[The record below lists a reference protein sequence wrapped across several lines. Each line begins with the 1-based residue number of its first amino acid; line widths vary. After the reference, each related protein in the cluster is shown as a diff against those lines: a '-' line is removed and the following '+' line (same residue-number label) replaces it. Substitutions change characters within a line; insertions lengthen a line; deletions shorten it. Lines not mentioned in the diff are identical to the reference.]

1 MNIKSLFKKYIIPH
15 DINFIEMLQEQSQA
29 VHKIILD
36 LHNCFIETSQE
47 NCDSITEDEHKTK
60 SLKDRNMT
68 QLLNAFITP
77 LDRESIYRAVTQ
89 LDWIAISAKHFVL
102 ETKAYEIHDLNEY
115 KELFNLIK
123 DASSSLQEGFE
134 ALNQNKP
141 AKVARIADKTRNLT
155 DEISE
160 EYIKQM
166 VILSQS
172 SDFRKIFIYKEVLS
186 QLKEIGKRIHV
197 SANTLQDII
206 VKMD

>member
-36 LHNCFIETSQE
+36 LHKCFIETSQE

-68 QLLNAFITP
+68 QLLDAFITP

-172 SDFRKIFIYKEVLS
+172 SDFKKIFIYKEVLS